1 MNVTATDA
9 VASQRPVLP
18 ESFWTYLG
26 FQIPSSQVDELR
38 IALHGPGQYR
48 YGVWRR
54 SEWSDGLYM
63 ILRRD
68 DELCWGNVSKIGSL
82 VSWTDVDKE
91 VQFCLQTGHVTAII
105 RYSLRKRR
113 YFGIRAVLTR
123 AMGRWY
129 GRRKQRRDATAQAL
143 DELRI
148 LIPDLCPLVV
158 SYIGSV

>member
-1 MNVTATDA
+1 MSVATTDA
-9 VASQRPVLP
+9 GSSLPLVLP

-38 IALHGPGQYR
+38 IAQYHHR

-54 SEWSDGLYM
+54 TEWSDGLYM
-63 ILRRD
+63 TLRRD
-68 DELCWGNVSKIGSL
+68 DESCRVEVSKIRSS
-82 VSWTDVDKE
+82 VSWTDVDKN
-91 VQFCLQTGHVTAII
+91 VQFCLQTGRIAAIV
-105 RYSLRKRR
+105 RYSSRKRR

-123 AMGRWY
+123 AMGCWY